1 MIPKHQK
8 PVETMDLISADTWD
22 ISNKEKTS
30 NVMSQSSLTKLN
42 FLTVYQSNS
51 ESKNMSTHS
60 NK

>member
-42 FLTVYQSNS
+42 FQIGRAHV
-51 ESKNMSTHS
+51 
-60 NK
+60 